1 MGSSRHCID
10 SKGVAI
16 GLLGV
21 LVLLLVVVVCLLL
34 LLLLLLLLFLIYRR
48 CLDGRDETL
57 FREPRI
63 WNRSSECFL
72 VVVVVVVVAAAAAAV
87 L

>member
-34 LLLLLLLLFLIYRR
+34 LVLIYRR
-48 CLDGRDETL
+48 CLDGRAESL

-72 VVVVVVVVAAAAAAV
+72 VVVVAAAAAAAV

>member
-34 LLLLLLLLFLIYRR
+34 LLLLIYRR
-48 CLDGRDETL
+48 CLDGRAETL

-72 VVVVVVVVAAAAAAV
+72 VVVVAAAAAAAV